1 MHDQEAGHAAEH
13 ARRPRL
19 RWAVRALVWTACA
32 GVLMAGWM
40 ADEPMRPAPVPLAA
54 QAGMPGGPPLKIMPL
69 GASSTVGARSPE
81 TGGYRGYLENLLNDD
96 GVPFDFV
103 GSQQQGPAWMPDRD
117 HEGHGGTIIPEIL
130 PSTPGWIAATHPDVV
145 LLHVG
150 TNDLIRGASGA
161 EVAARL
167 QKLLT
172 AIWNAEDGRPDPY
185 VVVAGVWAPMATK
198 QAAKADFTMRAAALV
213 SALRAQGRPVTFVD
227 TSSLLATDDVADGL
241 HPNSAGYELVA
252 RMFDREI
259 GRYLAA
265 RH

>member
-1 MHDQEAGHAAEH
+1 
-13 ARRPRL
+13 
-19 RWAVRALVWTACA
+19 VRGIVWTACA
-32 GVLMAGWM
+32 AVLMAGWV
-40 ADEPMRPAPVPLAA
+40 AAEPLPVPVPVPLAA
-54 QAGMPGGPPLKIMPL
+54 QAGSAGRPLKIMPL

-81 TGGYRGYLENLLNDD
+81 TGGYRGYLDRMLTDD
-96 GVPFDFV
+96 RITFDFV
-103 GSQQQGPAWMPDRD
+103 GSQQQGPAWMHDRD
-117 HEGHGGTIIPEIL
+117 HEGHGGTTIPEIL
-130 PSTPGWIAATHPDVV
+130 PSVPGWITATHPDVV

-150 TNDLIRGASGA
+150 TNDLTRGASGA

-185 VVVAGVWAPMATK
+185 VVVAGVWAPMTTK
-198 QAAKADFTMRAAALV
+198 LPAKVEFTTRAAALV
-213 SALRAQGRPVTFVD
+213 TALRGQGRPVTFVD
-227 TSSLLATDDVADGL
+227 TSNLLARGDVADGL